1 MEQIT
6 GKEFVRVLS
15 KNGFEFERQRGSH
28 QIWKRG
34 AETISVPVINLNRML
49 ARRFVKEYALHVE

>member
-6 GKEFVRVLS
+6 GKQFVRVLS

-28 QIWKRG
+28 QVWKRG
-34 AETISVPVINLNRML
+34 TETISVPVRNLNRMI
-49 ARRFVKEYALHVE
+49 ARRFVKEFDLIVE